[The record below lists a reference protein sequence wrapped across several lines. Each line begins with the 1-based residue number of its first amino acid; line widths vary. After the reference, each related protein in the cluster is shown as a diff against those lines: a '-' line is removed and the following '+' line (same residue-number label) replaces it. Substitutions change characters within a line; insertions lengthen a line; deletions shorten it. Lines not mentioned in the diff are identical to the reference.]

1 MRPARQ
7 NDPGASA
14 IRLLITGNQGF
25 IGPVMTH
32 MAQQRGHHV
41 TGLDI
46 GYFKDCGPDVAP
58 DRQIVR
64 DMRAVEAA
72 DVADIDAII
81 HLAGLSNDPMG
92 ALSPDL
98 TRAINLDG
106 TLRLA
111 GLAKAAGVERFV
123 FASSCSLYGAAGGE
137 AALDETA
144 GLSPV
149 SAYAV
154 SKAKA
159 EEGLLAMADHGFSPV
174 FMRNATAYG
183 VGTRP
188 RFDLV
193 VNNLAG
199 WAHAEGTLR
208 VMSDGTPWRPL
219 VHIEDISLAALCAVE
234 APRKTVHAQAF
245 NVGRA
250 DGNYQVRDIAAA
262 VGVAFPDARLKI
274 TGETGGDPRSYRVS
288 FAKALAGLPGFEPRW
303 TLEAGVDEVARWIRD
318 GGLDADDFRSRRF
331 VRLAQLQHAI
341 AAGELDAE
349 LKVTSS

>member
-1 MRPARQ
+1 
-7 NDPGASA
+7 
-14 IRLLITGNQGF
+14 
-25 IGPVMTH
+25 
-32 MAQQRGHHV
+32 MAQARGHHV

-46 GYFKDCGPDVAP
+46 GYFKDCGADGSP
-58 DRQIVR
+58 DRQIAR
-64 DMRAVEAA
+64 DMRDVEAA
-72 DVADIDAII
+72 DVCGVDAVI

-92 ALSPDL
+92 ALSPHL

-111 GLAKAAGVERFV
+111 ELAKASGVGRFV
-123 FASSCSLYGAAGGE
+123 FASSCSLYGSAGGA

-144 GLSPV
+144 PMAPV

-154 SKAKA
+154 SKAGA
-159 EEGLLAMADHGFSPV
+159 EAGLVALADDGFSPV
-174 FMRNATAYG
+174 LMRNATAYG
-183 VGTRP
+183 VGPRP

-199 WAHAEGTLR
+199 WAHAEGVLK

-219 VHIEDISLAALCAVE
+219 VHIEDIALAALCAAE
-234 APRKTVHAQAF
+234 APRQAVHAEAF
-245 NVGRA
+245 NIGRSDA
-250 DGNYQVRDIAAA
+250 NYQVKDIAEA
-262 VGVAFPDARLKI
+262 VGQAFPQARLEI

-288 FAKALAGLPGFEPRW
+288 FDKALACLPGFEPRW
-303 TLEAGVDEVARWIRD
+303 TLQAGVEEVARFIAD

-331 VRLAQLQHAI
+331 IRLAQLQHAM

-349 LKVTSS
+349 LRPARPVRRQA

>member
-1 MRPARQ
+1 
-7 NDPGASA
+7 
-14 IRLLITGNQGF
+14 
-25 IGPVMTH
+25 MTR
-32 MAQQRGHHV
+32 MAQARGHHV

-46 GYFKDCGPDVAP
+46 GYFKQCGGDVPA

-72 DVADIDAII
+72 DLDGVEAVI

-98 TRAINLDG
+98 TRASHLDG
-106 TLRLA
+106 ALRLA
-111 GLAKAAGVERFV
+111 ALAKAAGAGRFV

-144 GLSPV
+144 ALSPV

-159 EEGLLAMADHGFSPV
+159 EEGLGAMADAAFSPV
-174 FMRNATAYG
+174 FMRNATAFG

-199 WAHAEGTLR
+199 WAHAEGVLR

-219 VHIEDISLAALCAVE
+219 VHIEDISQAALCAVE
-234 APRKTVHAQAF
+234 APREAVHAQAF
-245 NVGRA
+245 NIGRA
-250 DGNYQVRDIAAA
+250 DGNYQVRQVAEA
-262 VGVAFPDARLKI
+262 VGVAFPAARLEI

-288 FAKALAGLPGFEPRW
+288 FAKALAGLPGFAPRW
-303 TLEAGVDEVARWIRD
+303 TLAAGVEEIARWIRD
-318 GGLDADDFRSRRF
+318 GGLAEDDFRSRRF
-331 VRLAQLQHAI
+331 VRLAQLQHAMDM
-341 AAGELDAE
+341 GELDAE
-349 LKVTSS
+349 LRAIG